1 MSVDITLERVDD
13 VPAESRI
20 CHYDELGEA
29 AKERLPA
36 LTDDPG
42 TDVDGTV
49 ADGFQ
54 DCDLVKFTEYY
65 EVSLH

>member
-1 MSVDITLERVDD
+1 MSVDITLEPVDD
-13 VPAESRI
+13 VPSESRI

-36 LTDDPG
+36 LTEDSSAA
-42 TDVDGTV
+42 VDGTV
-49 ADGFQ
+49 AEGFR

-65 EVSLH
+65 EISLH